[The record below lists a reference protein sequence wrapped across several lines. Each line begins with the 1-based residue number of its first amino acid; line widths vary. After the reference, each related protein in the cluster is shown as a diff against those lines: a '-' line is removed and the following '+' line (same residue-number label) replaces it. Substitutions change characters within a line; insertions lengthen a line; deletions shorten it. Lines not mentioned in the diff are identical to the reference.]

1 MQEFR
6 TPIMA
11 RATLQI
17 AYKDAN
23 LPNITARIRPGP
35 FAVRFRRTG
44 SDRPQQILQFEEIG
58 GLLLPALDAD
68 MPDGIAVTM
77 QQHQRH
83 QPPLQVGRDIGPR
96 IAKTL
101 EQAPYPPR

>member
-58 GLLLPALDAD
+58 FLLPTLNAD
-68 MPDGIAVTM
+68 LANGIAHPM
-77 QQHQRH
+77 EQEQRH
-83 QPPLQVGRDIGPR
+83 QPSLQGRREVGAR
-96 IAKTL
+96 ISKSL
-101 EQAPYPPR
+101 